1 MPAFD
6 PASPTRLSRKFHFLL
21 SGTSLAWF
29 LAAQALADR
38 ASRGFAVRYDIFTAQ
53 PLLSAIFLLFL
64 LFAGFLI
71 LRTIGHESSRL
82 RDVLSLPRR
91 PTAGE
96 EWNVGAAVGWGIILF
111 AILPMAL
118 TRSLHV
124 RFWTEPRA
132 FELLLL
138 NILALIFSTLA
149 IEVAFRGYPFHHLIK
164 AIGPF
169 MATVFMAALFALYRS
184 FNAEATSTSTLV
196 AFLTGILLCTAW
208 LRTHGLWLPWG
219 LHFGLSFSMGVLFG
233 LPVNGSE
240 GYASVIQT
248 RALGYTSLTGGDYG
262 PAAAVFT
269 ILLMAIAIAVVFRLT
284 REYAWNYT
292 HSPIVPGGY
301 PMDVAPP
308 AEHVK
313 MEAAVK
319 PPPLVQILPSTPQ
332 SRSVVDPPE

>member
-6 PASPTRLSRKFHFLL
+6 ASSTRVSRKFHLLL

-53 PLLSAIFLLFL
+53 PLLSAVFLLFL
-64 LFAGFLI
+64 LFVGFLI
-71 LRTIGHESSRL
+71 LRTIGHESSRV

-91 PTAGE
+91 PTSGE
-96 EWNVGAAVGWGIILF
+96 EWRVGAAVGWGIILL
-111 AILPMAL
+111 AVLPMAL

-124 RFWTEPRA
+124 HLWTEPRA

-138 NILALIFSTLA
+138 NLLALVVSTLA
-149 IEVAFRGYPFHHLIK
+149 IEVVFRGYPFHQLIK

-169 MATVFMAALFALYRS
+169 MATVLMASAFAVYRS
-184 FNAEATSTSTLV
+184 FDAEATSTSILI
-196 AFLTGILLCTAW
+196 AFLTGTLLCTAW

-219 LHFGLSFSMGVLFG
+219 LHFGLSFSTGVLFG
-233 LPVNGSE
+233 LPVNGSG
-240 GYASVIQT
+240 GYGSVIQT

-269 ILLMAIAIAVVFRLT
+269 ILLMVFAVAVVFRLT

-292 HSPIVPGGY
+292 HAPIVPGGY

-313 MEAAVK
+313 METAAK
-319 PPPLVQILPSTPQ
+319 PPPLVQILPTTPQ